1 MTYSRTIE
9 VIAKSENEAH
19 SLAEK
24 QLDSNEK
31 IAKSEVLS
39 APARGIFGFVGR
51 QEFKIRFHI
60 EEKPEKVEEVL
71 VEKIAE
77 KPTFNEAV
85 AENFEEAEDLSE
97 MPVKRPRHN
106 NNNRDNRDDRGNRNN
121 FRSNSRRDGRNNK
134 RNDRSYE
141 SKEDFSEAEERIHL
155 PERPKE
161 PVTEEIKNNALYGE
175 IFDLIQCVA
184 KNVGVEEIELNDFI
198 RDGAWVI
205 DASGDNVSQ
214 LIGKHGKTLDSLQ
227 YLMNIV
233 FNKGKEERTKI
244 VLDAQG
250 YREKRYRNLIMLAKR
265 MSRKAVSGNRPVELE
280 PMSTLDR
287 RTVHMALKDNE
298 KIETFSKGVEPMRRV
313 VIAPAH
319 NKKKTANA
327 NNEWQPLVVEDSDSE
342 GLSNTSENT
351 AVPMFLEEDV

>member
-1 MTYSRTIE
+1 MTYQRTIE
-9 VIAKSENEAH
+9 VIAKSEEEAR

-24 QLDSNEK
+24 QLGSNEK
-31 IAKSEVLS
+31 IAKSETLS

-51 QEFKIRFHI
+51 QEYKIRFHI
-60 EEKPEKVEEVL
+60 EEKPAKTEEVL

-77 KPTFNEAV
+77 KPTFNDAV

-97 MPVKRPRHN
+97 MPVRRPRHMN
-106 NNNRDNRDDRGNRNN
+106 NDNRGSRNNSRSNGRRDNN
-121 FRSNSRRDGRNNK
+121 RRDGR
-134 RNDRSYE
+134 RNRRPERSYE
-141 SKEDFSEAEERIHL
+141 GVEDFSDAEEHINM

-161 PVTEEIKNNALYGE
+161 PVTEEIKNNTLYSE

-184 KNVGVEEIELNDFI
+184 KNVGVEEIQLNDFI

-205 DASGDNVSQ
+205 DASGENVSQ

-227 YLMNIV
+227 FLMNIV
-233 FNKGKEERTKI
+233 FNKGKDERTKI

-298 KIETFSKGVEPMRRV
+298 EIETFSKGVEPMRRV
-313 VIAPAH
+313 VIAPVH
-319 NKKKTANA
+319 NKKKGTSA
-327 NNEWQPLVVEDSDSE
+327 NNEWQPLVVDDNDSE
-342 GLSNTSENT
+342 ASNTTENT
-351 AVPMFLEEDV
+351 AVPMFMEEDV